1 VAQTLNDL
9 GALAAE
15 KGDYKTAAASL
26 ESALSIRRKIYGP
39 EHTNVADTL
48 AELGRIYQDQGLN
61 ARAEPLHREALAIR
75 RKGARRRARRNRCQ
89 LE

>member
-1 VAQTLNDL
+1 M
-9 GALAAE
+9 
-15 KGDYKTAAASL
+15 
-26 ESALSIRRKIYGP
+26 RRRIYGP

-61 ARAEPLHREALAIR
+61 ERAEPLHREALAIR
-75 RKGARRRARRNRCQ
+75 RKALGDETRRNRRQ